1 MVGKERSRPEN
12 DAQNQPQDKQG
23 CKVDIHRRFSLRMWG
38 TGLWRIRWAFRQ
50 LETGR
55 ERRVR
60 PGAGCPTLDPF
71 VGSWVG
77 FLPCGV
83 KKISL
88 DPSAA
93 SDLRILHEAAH
104 ETEHYA

>member
-1 MVGKERSRPEN
+1 MVGKKRYRPE
-12 DAQNQPQDKQG
+12 DEAQNQPQDKQG
-23 CKVDIHRRFSLRMWG
+23 WKADIHRRFSLRMWG

-60 PGAGCPTLDPF
+60 PGAGCPTLDPP

-77 FLPCGV
+77 KRVFLV
-83 KKISL
+83 T
-88 DPSAA
+88 DT
-93 SDLRILHEAAH
+93 D
-104 ETEHYA
+104 